1 MAKRSVGTEL
11 GRLSLVAAEERF
23 LEPAIALAIDV
34 ARRATPTGE
43 RTVLSGKRVYW
54 KGSALFGKARVR
66 YACKRA
72 LLLQPL
78 PRVREFANLR
88 WLRRHLFQAPRPIAA
103 GVFWRGGLPVH
114 QFLATEEVPDAVD
127 LGRFFDTHP
136 AARDDRP
143 AAELRAAVLD
153 ELACEVARMHS
164 LGFLH
169 HDLFL
174 RNVLVVAA
182 RPHSR
187 VWFVD
192 AWAGGPRPNLR
203 AAAYDIDCFL
213 RDARSHTTSAEAE
226 LFVAAYRAELA
237 ALAVP
242 ARARHGDA

>member
-11 GRLSLVAAEERF
+11 GRLALVAAEERF

-34 ARRATPTGE
+34 ARRAAPTGE
-43 RTVLSGKRVYW
+43 LSLLAGQRVYW
-54 KGSALFGKARVR
+54 KGSALFGKASVR

-72 LLLQPL
+72 LLFQPL

-103 GVFWRGGLPVH
+103 GVIWRGGLPVH
-114 QFLATEEVPDAVD
+114 QFLATEAVTDAVD
-127 LGRFFDTHP
+127 LGRFFEAHP
-136 AARDDRP
+136 SAHP
-143 AAELRAAVLD
+143 VRALVLD

-192 AWAGGPRPNLR
+192 AWAGGPAPNLR
-203 AAAYDIDCFL
+203 RASYDVECFL
-213 RDARSHTTSAEAE
+213 RDARAHTTSAEIE
-226 LFVAAYRAELA
+226 RFVAAYRAELA

-242 ARARHGDA
+242 ERSA